1 MTEKSFSGRSQL
13 TFDSQIANAID
24 VWAVESPSARME
36 AREGEIH
43 GLVLDYCLPSRSGGE
58 CAGGTEVLPRAR
70 KYHNRFSNSQRFLI
84 LFCKE
89 FQNGTDLH
97 LCRLVIEY
105 SAKWGHWQH
114 LPIVMK

>member
-1 MTEKSFSGRSQL
+1 
-13 TFDSQIANAID
+13 
-24 VWAVESPSARME
+24 ME
-36 AREGEIH
+36 AREWEFH
-43 GLVLDYCLPSRSGGE
+43 GLMLDYCLPSRSGGE

-114 LPIVMK
+114 LPIAMKLSPLIAADEAYGLTMNTE